1 MDGGLNRNEIPI
13 RLLTMF
19 VGPFQSQRPFS
30 GVSLAKILIVL
41 VDRYG
46 LIEIGIMLLKTSAGH
61 APVVA
66 KTVLATSLISLAVL
80 ATEATFAF
88 SV

>member
-1 MDGGLNRNEIPI
+1 
-13 RLLTMF
+13 MF

-30 GVSLAKILIVL
+30 GVSLAKILVVV

-46 LIEIGIMLLKTSAGH
+46 FIEVGTMLLKTSAGH

-66 KTVLATSLISLAVL
+66 KTVLATSLISRAVL

>member
-1 MDGGLNRNEIPI
+1 
-13 RLLTMF
+13 MF

-46 LIEIGIMLLKTSAGH
+46 VIEVGTMLLKTSAGH

-66 KTVLATSLISLAVL
+66 KTVLQHR
-80 ATEATFAF
+80 
-88 SV
+88 